1 MNFYTSSV
9 DNNNRAQIVK
19 VQPDLNLLLEILPYK
34 AKPLALIT
42 MIPQKHVSRMQ
53 VFLQSRSRFYTFSD
67 LIRLKSIGNQLIIW
81 YLMNLYDKKHYTFE
95 LVINLY
101 NRF

>member
-9 DNNNRAQIVK
+9 DNNIRAQIVK
-19 VQPDLNLLLEILPYK
+19 VQPDLNLLLEILPYE

-81 YLMNLYDKKHYTFE
+81 YLMNLYDKNIT
-95 LVINLY
+95 LLNW
-101 NRF
+101 